1 MDLHG
6 GYGAALAG
14 HAHPAIAQAISEQA
28 GRGTH
33 FAQPTPD
40 AIAVATELAR
50 RFGLPRWRF
59 ANSGTE
65 ATMDAVHLMRSIT
78 GRDLII
84 KIEGCYHGH
93 HDSVQVSVAPDEEDA
108 GPKDKPNSA
117 PSSTGIP
124 KAITDLTLIAVFND
138 LDSVARLLDEHQGQI
153 AGMIIEPVMM
163 NAGIIKP
170 EPGYLEGLKALLHD
184 HRDALLTFD
193 EVKTGLTVGP
203 GGVTQNENVQPDL
216 ITLAK
221 SLGGGVAV
229 AAIGGTAEVMD
240 HVATGGYEMVGT
252 FNGNPLAMA
261 ATRAMLTEV
270 ATSEAYEKIEK
281 LRQRAASGIRAS
293 HHDNGLTA
301 HVVTAGA
308 KGCVVFSAEPVR
320 NYRGLPRRGRQVQ
333 PRALALPAQRR
344 GLPAALGQDRAVADL
359 GAARRGGHRPPGREL
374 RRLRPAVNGQQNRG
388 LTPMAHPREGWQ
400 GHGVPRKMTRRSFL
414 GGSARAALAALG
426 SAPLLSACA
435 SALAGT
441 GTVQL
446 PRPDNPV
453 KWPVFPGNTA
463 IASNLP
469 PEPGA
474 TLQIYTWVAY
484 INQACVNAFAKKHKV
499 KVQITTFNTMN
510 EALSKLRSGLS
521 YDLLIGA
528 TVDTLGQLIESKLVQ
543 PLNHSY
549 IPNITQAW
557 PDFTN
562 PFYDQGWQY
571 TVPYTIY
578 TTGISWRKDLVDE
591 NPYTMS
597 NPWAMPWQA
606 KYKGRVAILDDYRE
620 SISLGLMK
628 NGIFDLNTTDYRQ
641 INTSRQ
647 ALEDLTNLVNV
658 RIDNNDYTE
667 VPDGDTWIHHAWS
680 GDMAAAESYMPKGVP
695 VTDVGY
701 WFPPDGKGPVA
712 NDTNLVLRSATNP
725 VLAHMFLNY
734 MQDLPNVL
742 ENISFNGYMQPSNGV
757 TPQVLVK
764 EQILP
769 PSLLS
774 TVVLPSYFRRGV
786 AQLQLP
792 VDADALWQ
800 QAWLVVSNG
809 I

>member
-1 MDLHG
+1 
-6 GYGAALAG
+6 
-14 HAHPAIAQAISEQA
+14 
-28 GRGTH
+28 
-33 FAQPTPD
+33 
-40 AIAVATELAR
+40 
-50 RFGLPRWRF
+50 
-59 ANSGTE
+59 
-65 ATMDAVHLMRSIT
+65 
-78 GRDLII
+78 
-84 KIEGCYHGH
+84 
-93 HDSVQVSVAPDEEDA
+93 
-108 GPKDKPNSA
+108 
-117 PSSTGIP
+117 
-124 KAITDLTLIAVFND
+124 
-138 LDSVARLLDEHQGQI
+138 
-153 AGMIIEPVMM
+153 
-163 NAGIIKP
+163 
-170 EPGYLEGLKALLHD
+170 
-184 HRDALLTFD
+184 
-193 EVKTGLTVGP
+193 
-203 GGVTQNENVQPDL
+203 
-216 ITLAK
+216 
-221 SLGGGVAV
+221 
-229 AAIGGTAEVMD
+229 
-240 HVATGGYEMVGT
+240 
-252 FNGNPLAMA
+252 
-261 ATRAMLTEV
+261 
-270 ATSEAYEKIEK
+270 
-281 LRQRAASGIRAS
+281 
-293 HHDNGLTA
+293 
-301 HVVTAGA
+301 
-308 KGCVVFSAEPVR
+308 
-320 NYRGLPRRGRQVQ
+320 
-333 PRALALPAQRR
+333 
-344 GLPAALGQDRAVADL
+344 
-359 GAARRGGHRPPGREL
+359 
-374 RRLRPAVNGQQNRG
+374 
-388 LTPMAHPREGWQ
+388 MAHPREGWQ
-400 GHGVPRKMTRRSFL
+400 GHGVPRKLTRRSFL
-414 GGSARAALAALG
+414 GTTGGALAALG
-426 SAPLLSACA
+426 AAPLLSACA

-441 GTVQL
+441 GTVPL

-484 INQACVNAFAKKHKV
+484 INQDVVNAFAKKHKV
-499 KVQITTFNTMN
+499 KVEITTFNTMN
-510 EALSKLRSGLS
+510 EAMSKLRSGLS

-528 TVDTLGQLIESKLVQ
+528 TVDVLGQLIDSKLVQ

-578 TTGISWRKDLVDE
+578 TTGIAWRKDLVDE
-591 NPYTMS
+591 NPYAMS

-641 INTSRQ
+641 ISTRRARRSRSS
-647 ALEDLTNLVNV
+647 A
-658 RIDNNDYTE
+658 
-667 VPDGDTWIHHAWS
+667 AWS
-680 GDMAAAESYMPKGVP
+680 TSGSTTTTTPRSPTRTPGSTTPGPATWRRPSRTCPRGSRSPRWATG
-695 VTDVGY
+695 
-701 WFPPDGKGPVA
+701 FPPDGKGPVA

-742 ENISFNGYMQPSNGV
+742 ENISFNGYMQPLTGV

-792 VDADALWQ
+792 VDVDALWQ